1 MARCD
6 ETWRAEAAAAVPE
19 RRETDWSAAS
29 VSLSLR
35 GLRGALL
42 LAGETWTPPKS
53 YPPQPQLVPLNE
65 VLPNTGMPHITSD
78 PPPWDATAV
87 DRNPP

>member
-1 MARCD
+1 MKGDR
-6 ETWRAEAAAAVPE
+6 RASRTG
-19 RRETDWSAAS
+19 RRLAFG
-29 VSLSLR
+29 SLR
-35 GLRGALL
+35 GLNGSDLP
-42 LAGETWTPPKS
+42 AGEAKTPPKS

-65 VLPNTGMPHITSD
+65 VLPNTGMPLITSD